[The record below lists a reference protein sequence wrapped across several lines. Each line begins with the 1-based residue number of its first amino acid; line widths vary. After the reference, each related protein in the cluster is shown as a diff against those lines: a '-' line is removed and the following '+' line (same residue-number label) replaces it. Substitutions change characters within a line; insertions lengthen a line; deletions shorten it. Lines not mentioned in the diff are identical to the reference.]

1 VTRADCGPSAD
12 QRSYVAPVVATGIR
26 YAAIPDRGHVAY
38 QIMGDGP
45 LDLVCLGY
53 GNLISFVDRD
63 DEPHSEH
70 SKSGWRP
77 SVG

>member
-1 VTRADCGPSAD
+1 VTRADYGPSAD
-12 QRSYVAPVVATGIR
+12 QRSYVAHVDATGIR
-26 YAAIPDRGHVAY
+26 YAAIPDGGHVAY

-53 GNLISFVDRD
+53 GNLISFVDRE
-63 DEPHSEH
+63 DEPHFRAFE
-70 SKSGWRP
+70 SGWRP